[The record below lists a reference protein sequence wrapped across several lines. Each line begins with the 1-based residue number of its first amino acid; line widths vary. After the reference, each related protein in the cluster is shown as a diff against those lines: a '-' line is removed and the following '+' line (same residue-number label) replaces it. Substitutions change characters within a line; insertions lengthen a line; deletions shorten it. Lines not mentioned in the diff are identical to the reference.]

1 MEIIYCFDNYKY
13 KDMANQSADSVLKYN
28 PGANIH
34 FFNNDENNELGEFTP
49 ELLGYTHV
57 SKACFLR
64 LLIPKYFREFK
75 RVLYL
80 DCDTVCKGN
89 LDELYN
95 ARFGKKYIIGCEGH
109 DVSKK
114 QAEELGISF
123 YINSGV
129 LLFNNDL
136 MNKEDYFTQIKER
149 WRGAIGKPAVFSGDE
164 TIINYVFHK
173 KIKRISEKYNYCY
186 NRHYRGREVEPKDV
200 KIWHITGRSKRNF
213 YKCLTMTTL

>member
-1 MEIIYCFDNYKY
+1 MEIIYCFDNIKY
-13 KDMANQSADSVLKYN
+13 KSMAELSAESVLKYN
-28 PGANIH
+28 PDANIH
-34 FFNNDENNELGEFTP
+34 FLNKDDNNELEEFTSD
-49 ELLGYTHV
+49 LCGYTHV
-57 SKACFLR
+57 SQACFLR
-64 LLIPKYFREFK
+64 LLIPKKFK
-75 RVLYL
+75 NFDRVLYL

-95 ARFGKKYIIGCEGH
+95 ARFGKKYIIGCQGH
-109 DVSKK
+109 DVSIR

-149 WRGAIGKPAVFSGDE
+149 WRGAIGRPQVFSGDE

-173 KIKRISEKYNYCY
+173 KIKRISEKFNYCY
-186 NRHYRGREVEPKDV
+186 NRRYRGREVRPEDV
-200 KIWHITGRSKRNF
+200 RIWHVTGRSKRNF
-213 YKCLTMTTL
+213 YKCLTLTTL

>member
-1 MEIIYCFDNYKY
+1 MEVIYCYDNENY
-13 KDMANQSADSVLKYN
+13 KDMACKSADSVLKYN
-28 PGANIH
+28 DANIH
-34 FFNNDENNELGEFTP
+34 FLTKDDNNELEEFTSD
-49 ELLGYTHV
+49 LCGYTHV

-64 LLIPKYFREFK
+64 LLIPKYFKDFD

-89 LDELYN
+89 LEELYN
-95 ARFGKKYIIGCEGH
+95 ANFDKNYIIGCQGT
-109 DVSKK
+109 DVSKR

-136 MNKEDYFTQIKER
+136 MNKENYFTQIKKR

-164 TIINYVFHK
+164 TIINYVFNK
-173 KIKRISEKYNYCY
+173 KIKLISEKFNYCY
-186 NRHYRGREVEPKDV
+186 GRRYRGREVEPEAV
-200 KIWHITGRSKRNF
+200 KIWHITGKDKGNF
-213 YKCLTMTTL
+213 YKCLTMTIP